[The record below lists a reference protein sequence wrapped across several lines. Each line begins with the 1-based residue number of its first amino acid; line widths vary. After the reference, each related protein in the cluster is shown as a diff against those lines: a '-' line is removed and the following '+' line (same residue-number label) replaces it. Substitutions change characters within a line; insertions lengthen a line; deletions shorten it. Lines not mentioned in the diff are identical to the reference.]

1 MARVVELSVG
11 GTALEVARLH
21 GTVALSC
28 PFELSADVFT
38 RDGAP
43 SPGDLLGKPYELVI
57 SDGFG
62 GALPTRGV
70 VVSAARHVGDLV
82 EGARIELTLGSP
94 VSPLAIGRDSR
105 VFQEMTVVD
114 IVKKVLERGQ
124 VADVE
129 WRTNAS
135 YAARPYTAQYRE
147 SDWDFIQ
154 RLLDEEGIYY
164 WFEHESGA
172 TKLVLGD
179 DSTAAAPID
188 GGAELLFRDD
198 AQLLETE
205 GAVYRVTKRAC
216 LAHDAVR
223 LRDYNFDK
231 PRLLL
236 DEKAGSGARELY
248 DFPGRFAA
256 PGDGKRRAQVRLEE
270 LRARRVVVAGETSTT
285 RLRVGRTFD
294 LSEHPVEGLDGSYLV
309 ERVTYIVSDHRDPS
323 TGGREALR
331 MTWVALPKATPY
343 RAARRGPVTRDP
355 AGPETAVVVG
365 APGEEIHP
373 DRSGRVRA
381 QFYWDREGKRD
392 DSASTWMRVGQFPL
406 GGSMVLPRIG
416 WDVLAHHVEGD
427 VDFPYVSAH
436 LYDGQFPVPYSLP
449 GNKTRT
455 AWQTATTPGGGS
467 SNEIRFEDRKGS
479 EEIFINASKDMNVV
493 IGDNKME
500 KVGVDLEET
509 IGANLDAKVGSN
521 RKLGVTSN
529 QDLTIGGAES
539 LTVSGSRSVV
549 VGGSETTTVGASRS
563 VTATMGSSLDAK
575 GGRSVTIGGTMMAIS
590 ALGVNR
596 LVLGTASVTVG
607 GAWVSAAA
615 TGLAHLTGGAC
626 AETVG
631 GAKINAG
638 AAGCAVSVKGA
649 AAETVGGAYVIAA
662 GSNVG
667 ESATSRLAFTVGGA
681 MLANAPKIE
690 IEAESEIS
698 VRVGGASLTIKPS
711 SIEVKAPMIGAPGAT
726 ITKKASKIEHNG

>member
-1 MARVVELSVG
+1 MAHVAELSVG
-11 GTALEVARLH
+11 GTGLEVARLQ
-21 GTVALSC
+21 GTLALSC
-28 PFELSADVFT
+28 PYALSAEVFT

-43 SPGDLLGKPYELVI
+43 SPGELLGEPYELVL

-62 GALPTRGV
+62 GVLPIRGV
-70 VVSAARHVGDLV
+70 VVSAARHVGDLAQ
-82 EGARIELTLGSP
+82 GARLELTLGSP
-94 VSPLAIGRDSR
+94 VSPLALGRDSR

-114 IVKKVLERGQ
+114 IVKDVLARGQ

-129 WRTNAS
+129 WRTSAS
-135 YAARPYTAQYRE
+135 YATRPYTAQYRE
-147 SDWDFIQ
+147 SDWDFVQ

-164 WFEHESGA
+164 WFEHEDGA

-179 DSTAAAPID
+179 DSTTAAPID
-188 GGAELLFRDD
+188 GGAELSFRDD
-198 AQLLETE
+198 AQLLEAR
-205 GAVYRVTKRAC
+205 GAVYRVTKRAA
-216 LAHDAVR
+216 LAHEAVR

-231 PRLLL
+231 PRLLM

-248 DFPGRFAA
+248 DFPGRFAV

-270 LRARRVVVAGETSTT
+270 LRARRVVVAGDASTT
-285 RLRVGRTFD
+285 RLRVGRGFD

-309 ERVTYIVSDHRDPS
+309 ERVTYVVSDDRGPS
-323 TGGREALR
+323 AGGGETLR
-331 MTWVALPKATPY
+331 IAWVAIPKATPY

-355 AGPETAVVVG
+355 AGPETGVVVG
-365 APGEEIHP
+365 PPGEEIHP
-373 DRSGRVRA
+373 DRSGRVRV
-381 QFYWDREGKRD
+381 QFYWDRQGQRD
-392 DSASTWMRVGQFPL
+392 DKASTWMRVGQFPL
-406 GGSMVLPRIG
+406 GGSMVLPRVG

-455 AWQTATTPGGGS
+455 SWQTATTPGGGS
-467 SNEIRFEDRKGS
+467 SNEVRFEDKKGG

-493 IGDNKME
+493 VGDNRME
-500 KVGVDLEET
+500 KIGVNLEET

-521 RKLGVTSN
+521 RKVGVVSN
-529 QDLTIGGAES
+529 QDVSVGGAES

-549 VGGSETTTVGASRS
+549 VGGSETTTIGASRS
-563 VTATMGSSLDAK
+563 VTATMGSSLDAT

-615 TGLAHLTGGAC
+615 TGLAYLTGGAC

-649 AAETVGGAYVIAA
+649 CAETVGGAYVIAA
-662 GSNVG
+662 GANVG

-681 MLANAPKIE
+681 MLVNAPTIE

-698 VRVGGASLTIKPS
+698 MRVGGASLTIKAS
-711 SIEVKAPMIGAPGAT
+711 SVEVKAPAIAAPGAT
-726 ITKKASKIEHNG
+726 ITKKASKIAHNG